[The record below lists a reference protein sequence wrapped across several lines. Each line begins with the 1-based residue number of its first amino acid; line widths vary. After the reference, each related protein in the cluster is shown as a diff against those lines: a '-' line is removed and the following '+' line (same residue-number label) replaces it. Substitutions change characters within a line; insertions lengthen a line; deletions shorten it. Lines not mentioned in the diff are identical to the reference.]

1 MSHRQ
6 TILLAD
12 DGENDLVL
20 MRAAFKMAGCTLPM
34 QEVHNGEEA
43 IAYLRG
49 EGDYGDRNRFPL
61 PTVMLL
67 DLNMPRKSGFE
78 VLAWVRAQRVLKRL
92 AVIVLTA
99 SARNEDVER
108 AFDLG
113 ATSYL
118 VKPSDLDELA
128 AMIQCLCGWIHINQ
142 FPSLEETGSHNQQTL
157 WSGHTTG
164 NGEGSTSGAA
174 LRPAN

>member
-12 DGENDLVL
+12 DGENDLLL
-20 MRAAFKMAGCTLPM
+20 MRAAFKMAGCALPLH
-34 QEVHNGEEA
+34 EVGNGEEA

-49 EGDYGDRNRFPL
+49 EGDYGDRNKFPL

-67 DLNMPRKSGFE
+67 DLNMPRKSGYE
-78 VLAWVRAQRVLKRL
+78 VLAWVRAQPVLKRL
-92 AVIVLTA
+92 TVIVLTA
-99 SARNEDVER
+99 SMRREDVDR

-118 VKPSDLDELA
+118 VKPSDLDDLA
-128 AMIQCLCGWIHINQ
+128 AMIRCLCAWIHINH
-142 FPSLEETGSHNQQTL
+142 FPSLDGTGSHNQQTL
-157 WSGHTTG
+157 WSERPAG
-164 NGEGSTSGAA
+164 NGQPATSGAP
-174 LRPAN
+174 LRPAD